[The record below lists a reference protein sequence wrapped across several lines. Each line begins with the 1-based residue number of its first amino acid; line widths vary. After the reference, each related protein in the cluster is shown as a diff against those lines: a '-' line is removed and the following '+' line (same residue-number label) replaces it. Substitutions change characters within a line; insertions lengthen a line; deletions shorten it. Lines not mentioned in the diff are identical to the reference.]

1 MCNVYPMQLGLPR
14 VTRSSSQA
22 AEPSPYVDKWQEKK
36 LRAGQAASPPGVATF
51 SIFWLWPCCG
61 ITLSCYF
68 SSEMRFQEVF

>member
-51 SIFWLWPCCG
+51 SIFLA
-61 ITLSCYF
+61 LAVLCYHTSLLF
-68 SSEMRFQEVF
+68 LL